1 MYALYLD
8 VHVLSVPFDIS
19 AKSNKF
25 VFFRSSFLFFLP
37 FFIRMASRVM
47 LATLAIPIPVS
58 LSETEKH
65 LELDEMARD
74 KSRRLASL
82 LGLQTIPTRA
92 SLINDM
98 VRICFCQ
105 AFLELTCIT
114 NKQQCICRTSDR
126 MQWCGY
132 A

>member
-1 MYALYLD
+1 MYALCLD
-8 VHVLSVPFDIS
+8 VHVRRLIS
-19 AKSNKF
+19 LCSLTAH
-25 VFFRSSFLFFLP
+25 FFCFLP

-82 LGLQTIPTRA
+82 LGLQAIPTRA

-98 VRICFCQ
+98 VRIHVCFCE
-105 AFLELTCIT
+105 AFLELTLY
-114 NKQQCICRTSDR
+114 NKQTAMYLQGI
-126 MQWCGY
+126 
-132 A
+132 

>member
-1 MYALYLD
+1 
-8 VHVLSVPFDIS
+8 
-19 AKSNKF
+19 
-25 VFFRSSFLFFLP
+25 
-37 FFIRMASRVM
+37 MASRVM

-74 KSRRLASL
+74 KSRRLAGL

-105 AFLELTCIT
+105 AFLEL
-114 NKQQCICRTSDR
+114 KQTAMYLQGI
-126 MQWCGY
+126 
-132 A
+132 